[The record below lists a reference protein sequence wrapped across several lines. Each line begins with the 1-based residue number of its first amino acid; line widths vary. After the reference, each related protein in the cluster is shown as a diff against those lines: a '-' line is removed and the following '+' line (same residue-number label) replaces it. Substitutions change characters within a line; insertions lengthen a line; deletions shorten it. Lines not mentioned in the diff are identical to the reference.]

1 MKGKYPTFP
10 FQDAPNTAV
19 IVCSHIIDRHAP
31 ILYVYHDE
39 DDGMWQFLCGKE
51 HSEDEAKIV
60 SLKYVYELDPTIGSL
75 KYMPCGFYA
84 ERDSQTDKWNK
95 GKG

>member
-1 MKGKYPTFP
+1 
-10 FQDAPNTAV
+10 
-19 IVCSHIIDRHAP
+19 
-31 ILYVYHDE
+31 
-39 DDGMWQFLCGKE
+39 MWQFLCSKE

-75 KYMPCGFYA
+75 KDMPCGFYA
-84 ERDSQTDKWNK
+84 ERDSQKDKWNI